1 MCYLWHTS
9 YFKRCFMKSY
19 SLVSKIKCGGY
30 VSHLNKRFK
39 PVALFSQQICWICP
53 QVLQMYLPFCGIAIS
68 NAQLFAASRKEYD
81 RSRVRAT
88 GPTKIIIP
96 TYYQRYFLHPHA
108 DIEAEYW
115 SAAAHLLPL
124 QWESQS
130 SMQPCLDIFCGPVE
144 GDGHISSKGPGSW
157 SKSLRDR

>member
-9 YFKRCFMKSY
+9 YFRWCFMKSY
-19 SLVSKIKCGGY
+19 SLVSKIKC
-30 VSHLNKRFK
+30 VS
-39 PVALFSQQICWICP
+39 SQQALLCWICP

-96 TYYQRYFLHPHA
+96 TYPQDQRYFLPPHA